1 MTIRFRDSLGI
12 DMATLTQNKPVASLL
27 TLGEG
32 KPARVCFVCTGNTC
46 RSPMAEAVF
55 NHIFRVPP
63 VCTACDMEK
72 VLSAKSLRATS
83 AGLYA
88 MGDPIA
94 KNAIAA
100 LEDAGIPSAPDNDYK
115 NHVSRPINPEI
126 MEGCD
131 LIIGLTES
139 HALQLMGWF
148 PQYASKITS
157 MPRSIPDP
165 FGGDLEDYRAC
176 LAAITEG
183 IREMFP
189 TEDGQ

>member
-1 MTIRFRDSLGI
+1 MP
-12 DMATLTQNKPVASLL
+12 TLTEAPRAERLL
-27 TLGEG
+27 GDLAFERPTT
-32 KPARVCFVCTGNTC
+32 VCFVCTGNTC

-72 VLSAKSLRATS
+72 VLSAKSLRAIS

-94 KNAIAA
+94 KNAILA

-126 MEGCD
+126 MEECD
-131 LIIGLTES
+131 LVVGLTES

>member
-1 MTIRFRDSLGI
+1 MP
-12 DMATLTQNKPVASLL
+12 TLTEAPRAERLL
-27 TLGEG
+27 GDLAFERPTT
-32 KPARVCFVCTGNTC
+32 VCFVCTGNTC

-115 NHVSRPINPEI
+115 NHISRPINPEI